1 MFISY
6 HGQPLFELIKEKDFM
21 AHTAEELVKI
31 RYPKASKAEQVKIL
45 KQYKDAE
52 KDKTKEKDAD

>member
-1 MFISY
+1 MS
-6 HGQPLFELIKEKDFM
+6 
-21 AHTAEELVKI
+21 HTAEELVKI
-31 RYPKASKAEQVKIL
+31 RYPKASKAEQTKII